1 MYTGFT
7 NNYVYFML
15 VTYLLFNLLLTIQF
29 TLMHF
34 SSTENLIYYKQW
46 KFYFDLVGNKRVIS
60 LTSVQDK
67 KSGLV
72 KHNS

>member
-46 KFYFDLVGNKRVIS
+46 KFYFDLVGNKRVIC